1 MRDIERDN
9 LARDQIRVILN
20 SISDDGYIL
29 YNSLD
34 PDNSAIRLMSIA
46 ICDLSENL
54 RENISAVDSS
64 SLYTF
69 LSEVNNK
76 LDYIRKE
83 DISVDSGALL
93 ENARS
98 NLYHLLKILEEG
110 PNQMSAVDNVSDKIS
125 KLREI
130 VKAPPGPPPK
140 PHWRWHEPT
149 HRWRNPDAW
158 EIDIDKPTIP
168 QSEQSLR
175 DRDGAG
181 AHPAEWESGYRPPD
195 RTTQRQSASDLSR
208 LAPEK
213 RGQVLIYVAAPY
225 AHEDENVTKNRI
237 MQAGQYTAHLMN
249 NGFTVFSP
257 VNYGDALG
265 HYMTDAGEW
274 FKQYASLLRR
284 SDVLHVLK
292 ISGWEDSKGV
302 QADLEI
308 AKLHSIPVYFV
319 DDQTYEL
326 TDKPD

>member
-1 MRDIERDN
+1 MSALKQDN
-9 LARDQIRVILN
+9 LARDQIRNILKR
-20 SISDDGYIL
+20 ISNNGHTL

-34 PDNSAIRLMSIA
+34 PNNSAIRLVSIA

-54 RENISAVDSS
+54 YENLSDLDSSSMYVFLSEMDNKLNAINKENISVEAG
-64 SLYTF
+64 
-69 LSEVNNK
+69 
-76 LDYIRKE
+76 I
-83 DISVDSGALL
+83 LL
-93 ENARS
+93 ENSRA
-98 NLYHLLKILEEG
+98 NLYYLLKILEEG
-110 PNQMSAVDNVSDKIS
+110 PEQMSNVDNLSNKIS

-158 EIDIDKPTIP
+158 EIDIDKPIIP

-181 AHPAEWESGYRPPD
+181 ANPAEWESGGKPPD
-195 RTTQRQSASDLSR
+195 RTTQRRSASDLSR

-213 RGQVLIYVAAPY
+213 RGQILVYVAAPY
-225 AHEDENVTKNRI
+225 AHEDENITKNRI
-237 MQAGQYTAHLMN
+237 MQSGQYTAHLMN
-249 NGFTVFSP
+249 SGYTVFSP

-265 HYMTDAGEW
+265 HYMTDSNKW

-308 AKLHSIPVYFV
+308 AKLHKIPVYFV

-326 TDKPD
+326 TDEPD